1 MENKLMKQSIRRL
14 DVEDKILDMLEN
26 NNINTLGILCGKTK
40 SDLKKIDLIQNQ
52 INSLLFEMFNF
63 SSMSNLG
70 KIIAH
75 LEYMNGLYFKIFNC
89 NQELNLK
96 LD

>member
-1 MENKLMKQSIRRL
+1 MFENGSFNETKLYSVQNLATLVSQPDIMNSTDAFFLNEKQ
-14 DVEDKILDMLEN
+14 
-26 NNINTLGILCGKTK
+26 IN
-40 SDLKKIDLIQNQ
+40 LIQNQ

-75 LEYMNGLYFKIFNC
+75 LEYMNGLYLKIFNC
-89 NQELNLK
+89 NQELSLK

>member
-52 INSLLFEMFNF
+52 IN
-63 SSMSNLG
+63 
-70 KIIAH
+70 K
-75 LEYMNGLYFKIFNC
+75 LELELQLTGLYLRNS
-89 NQELNLK
+89 L
-96 LD
+96 